1 MRRLRVLTAVPAA
14 ALVLISLTACADD
27 DTTLSEEAQ
36 WANGVCEEYSDLQ
49 EAVQAVNDQLPTTDG
64 GLAERVEAAADELKQ
79 REAAVSSA
87 LDDLRQSLG
96 EDFPIEADPELKAA
110 QQQLSTDVASART
123 TVDDARASLQQL
135 VDDPSAA
142 NVSALRA
149 ELNSARTD
157 LEALAQ
163 QLRRTGSEASQAVRS
178 AFRAAPECQPY
189 VNPDRPE

>member
-1 MRRLRVLTAVPAA
+1 
-14 ALVLISLTACADD
+14 
-27 DTTLSEEAQ
+27 
-36 WANGVCEEYSDLQ
+36 VCEEYSDLQ